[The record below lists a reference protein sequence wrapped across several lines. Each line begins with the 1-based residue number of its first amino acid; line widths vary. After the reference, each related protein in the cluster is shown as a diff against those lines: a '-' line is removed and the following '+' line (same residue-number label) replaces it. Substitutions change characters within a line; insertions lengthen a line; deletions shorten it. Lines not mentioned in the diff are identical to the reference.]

1 LILIFDFFLI
11 SMKTILE
18 FRRIPL
24 LISIFPFLNHPCSE
38 SDAAPPPS
46 PSTRPTIPPLVIPL
60 RGSERERTGSG
71 TPLYADATTS
81 LEVDSQAGRDGSD
94 LSDSDVDGSF
104 ASAGQHDPVVLT
116 EGEDG
121 PVGKARQSVDQS
133 LDKSVDHQ
141 SVDHQSVDTS
151 VDHQSVET
159 SVDHQSVEHQ
169 SVDQGKTQA
178 GETQGAATPVAA
190 AELPVDEST
199 TWTVS
204 LRCPLSKKRM
214 SDPVIGADCKHRHRC
229 FDRVTMHCAWPS
241 GYRKCPVC
249 KKPVDLGTLVTDTI
263 VLAALSAMPG
273 NTVEISGDEG
283 HIRDPEETLWRRL
296 A

>member
-1 LILIFDFFLI
+1 LILIFDFFFI

-133 LDKSVDHQ
+133 LDKSVDKSVDQ
-141 SVDHQSVDTS
+141 NVDHQSVDTS
-151 VDHQSVET
+151 VDHQSV
-159 SVDHQSVEHQ
+159 DHQ